1 MKFHKQKVER
11 WLCLEVFH
19 ETEMMRMGRDHC
31 QERDA
36 SHCHDPGPGQETDL
50 DHPGGGGATV
60 PGGLGAG
67 AGAGDTP
74 DQEADPGQDHTM
86 VTDFTLEVKMKNR
99 IKMVFF
105 LQFHLQIWIKNAGNQ
120 I

>member
-1 MKFHKQKVER
+1 
-11 WLCLEVFH
+11 
-19 ETEMMRMGRDHC
+19 MMRMGRDHC